1 MRKNIKSKL
10 VLLPLGG
17 AFSFYFGH
25 TLYKTYENAQGKL
38 IFDKLSWLIDNLS
51 TYKPIDFIYTQGSFG
66 AGSMFLIF
74 YILLYMRFTLN
85 KYRYRVGEEYGSA
98 RYATKEEMKTFEDEI
113 EDNNII
119 FTENAKMGL
128 YNKRLPY
135 DKQLNK
141 NVVVIGGP
149 GSGKTF
155 TFVKPNAMQL
165 NGSKVFTDTKGL
177 LVRELGNLFKQNG
190 YIVKVFDLI
199 NFINSNQFNIF
210 KYINK
215 ESDIDEVVE
224 TTVNATKKSD
234 NKGEDF
240 WIQGELMITKALIA
254 YLYLDSKIN
263 GYEPSLPQITD
274 LIRNLE
280 REDPEVES
288 VVEMM
293 FEELNEQMPNNYAY
307 RQFQLFNKNFSGET
321 RKSVL
326 AIIASRFSVFEHD
339 EVRELLQRDTMEIE
353 TWNTQKTA
361 VFINVPEVNEA
372 YQFISSLL
380 FSTIFKTTI
389 KTADDIIQG
398 KVNKILYHLE
408 IYGDEFAQLGKIN
421 NISKYL
427 AVIRSREI
435 SLKIILQGLPQ
446 LDMIYGKEE
455 AKSILSNCETLLYL
469 GTNDKDTIE
478 YLSFRAGNETIDDRN
493 YSENRNSTSG
503 GSTLQHS
510 KLKREILTPHEIAT
524 ININEALLYIG
535 KQNVFR
541 DNKYNVNMHKN
552 KKYLA
557 NSPKDDT
564 WYRYKIYRSEYEE
577 WLDNVKPENHIKA
590 SIEEFNE
597 FVKNTL

>member
-1 MRKNIKSKL
+1 MINRKSFKL
-10 VLLPLGG
+10 LLIIL
-17 AFSFYFGH
+17 YFPFCFHLGH
-25 TLYKTYENAQGKL
+25 TLGRWIEYAPVNGFEKLDWLNDNIDRYKFFEFKYTTFSLNAG
-38 IFDKLSWLIDNLS
+38 
-51 TYKPIDFIYTQGSFG
+51 
-66 AGSMFLIF
+66 FLIF
-74 YILLYMRFTLN
+74 ALGSILYLKLKTSPK
-85 KYRYRVGEEYGSA
+85 KYRSGKEHGSA

-177 LVRELGNLFKQNG
+177 LVRELGNLFKKKG
-190 YIVKVFDLI
+190 YKIKVFDLI

-215 ESDIDEVVE
+215 ESDIDEVAE
-224 TTVNATKKSD
+224 AIVNATKKSD

-240 WIQGELMITKALIA
+240 WIQAELMLTKSLIA

-288 VVEMM
+288 VLEMM
-293 FEELNEQMPNNYAY
+293 FEELNEQMPSNYAY
-307 RQFQLFNKNFSGET
+307 RQFQLFNKNFAGET
-321 RKSVL
+321 RKSVQ

-389 KTADDIIQG
+389 KTADNIIQG
-398 KVNKILYHLE
+398 KVNKTLYHLE
-408 IYGDEFAQLGKIN
+408 IYGDEFAQIGKILN
-421 NISKYL
+421 
-427 AVIRSREI
+427 
-435 SLKIILQGLPQ
+435 
-446 LDMIYGKEE
+446 
-455 AKSILSNCETLLYL
+455 L
-469 GTNDKDTIE
+469 GTDDKDTIE
-478 YLSFRAGNETIDDRN
+478 YLSFRAGNETIDDKN
-493 YSENRNSTSG
+493 YSENRNRRSDS

-510 KLKREILTPHEIAT
+510 KLKRELLTAHEIST
-524 ININEALLYIG
+524 IDIEEALLYVS

-541 DNKYNVNMHKN
+541 DKKYNVNMHKN

-557 NSPKDDT
+557 NSPEDET
-564 WYRYKIYRSEYEE
+564 WYRYKIYKNDYEE
-577 WLDNVKPENHIKA
+577 WIDNVKPENHIKI
-590 SIEEFNE
+590 SSEEFSR
-597 FVKNTL
+597 FVGSTM